1 MKKILA
7 LVLAALF
14 CLSLCACGGSNT
26 NSLLNQLQNELQ
38 NELQN
43 GIENGGNSNTVDTAP
58 LDVARL
64 LTLGEQNSV
73 ADYADF
79 TLFKVS
85 TTKQI
90 TGSIGGGLY
99 YEHDVPGETYVD
111 VILDWTNTSSETI
124 SNRELLVAYA
134 KGAGEYRSCL
144 YAVETDNA
152 TDVSQFEDVAPLSKI
167 RLHCGISVPETETSV
182 TIVLEIKGEK
192 FTYEYN
198 MGQTVSNATPISVGQ
213 TVEVA
218 DFATMVFNGTEYTD
232 DLMPSNT
239 SGYYTHYPIDDP
251 ANTYLIVKFDITNYQ
266 TAARECDTF
275 LGVKATYMDKYT
287 YIGNVVVE
295 DEDGEGFSA
304 YEDIAPLTT
313 RHFYYMIKVPKTV
326 SSNPV
331 SLTVSFN
338 GQEYTYSA

>member
-1 MKKILA
+1 
-7 LVLAALF
+7 
-14 CLSLCACGGSNT
+14 
-26 NSLLNQLQNELQ
+26 
-38 NELQN
+38 
-43 GIENGGNSNTVDTAP
+43 
-58 LDVARL
+58 
-64 LTLGEQNSV
+64 
-73 ADYADF
+73 
-79 TLFKVS
+79 
-85 TTKQI
+85 
-90 TGSIGGGLY
+90 
-99 YEHDVPGETYVD
+99 
-111 VILDWTNTSSETI
+111 
-124 SNRELLVAYA
+124 
-134 KGAGEYRSCL
+134 
-144 YAVETDNA
+144 
-152 TDVSQFEDVAPLSKI
+152 
-167 RLHCGISVPETETSV
+167 
-182 TIVLEIKGEK
+182 
-192 FTYEYN
+192 

-266 TAARECDTF
+266 TAARDCDTF

-287 YIGNVVVE
+287 YTGNVVVE